1 MRYTSTR
8 DARADVSSSQAIA
21 RGISPDGGLYLPR
34 ATPALSLW
42 EIKALAEMDY
52 IGRAEHIL
60 SKFLTAEG
68 GWTRDELGEYIRAA
82 YTGTFAD
89 PAVAPLRDFGEGT
102 HILELFHG
110 PTCAFKDLALQLLPR
125 LLVASAEK
133 SMNGSNAMHGV
144 KEILIL
150 TATSGDTGKAALEG
164 FKDVPGTKIVVFY
177 PIDGVSAVQKRQMST
192 QEGGNVRVVGVIGNF
207 DDAQTGV
214 KSIFGNENIGV
225 VLASRG
231 RFLSSANSIN
241 WGRLAPQIVYYISA
255 YCDLL
260 NAGKITAGEGIHFVV
275 PTGNFGNILAAYYAK
290 RMGLPIKKLIC
301 ASNKNRV
308 LTDFFETGVYNRNR
322 PFHTTSSPSMDIL
335 ISSNL
340 ERLLFLAAR
349 QDAEQ
354 CAGWMRQLSFG
365 GRYAVPGEMLRS
377 LQAEFVAGSCDEAQ
391 CAAAIANA
399 WNNHKYLSDT
409 HTAVALH
416 VLEDYRTRT
425 GDATRSVVVSTAS
438 PFKFAGSVLG
448 ALGAPPPADEFDALE
463 ALEAAAGIPCPA
475 PLRGLREKP
484 VRFDEVCAP
493 ARMAEYTRW

>member
-8 DARADVSSSQAIA
+8 DARADVTSSQAIA

-34 ATPALSLW
+34 AVPTLSLW
-42 EIKALAEMDY
+42 EIKALAEMNY
-52 IGRAEHIL
+52 VNRAEHIL

-68 GWTRDELGEYIRAA
+68 GWTRDELAEHIRAA

-89 PAVAPLRDFGEGT
+89 PAVAPLRDLGEDT

-110 PTCAFKDLALQLLPR
+110 PTSAFKDLALQLLPR
-125 LLVASAEK
+125 LLVASAAK
-133 SMNGSNAMHGV
+133 AMNSNM
-144 KEILIL
+144 EILIL

-164 FKDVPGTKIVVFY
+164 FKDIPGTKIVVFY
-177 PIDGVSAVQKRQMST
+177 PIDGVSAVQKRQMAS

-214 KSIFGNENIGV
+214 KAIFTNESIGV

-260 NAGKITAGEGIHFVV
+260 RQGSITAGESINFVV

-290 RMGLPIKKLIC
+290 RMGLPVKKLIC
-301 ASNKNRV
+301 ASNQNRV

-340 ERLLFLAAR
+340 ERLLYLAAR
-349 QDAEQ
+349 SDAEQ
-354 CAGWMRQLSFG
+354 CAGWMRQLSLG
-365 GRYAVPGEMLRS
+365 GKYAVPGEVLRT
-377 LQAEFVAGSCDEAQ
+377 LQAEISAGSCDEAQ
-391 CAAAIANA
+391 CAAAIRRA
-399 WNNHKYLSDT
+399 WEENRYLSDT
-409 HTAVALH
+409 HTAVGLH
-416 VLEDYRTRT
+416 VLDEYRARSR
-425 GDATRSVVVSTAS
+425 DATRSVVVSTAS
-438 PFKFAGSVLG
+438 PFKFAGSVLW
-448 ALGAPPPADEFDALE
+448 ALGKSVPPDEFDALE
-463 ALEAAAGIPCPA
+463 ALEAATGIPCPA
-475 PLRGLREKP
+475 PLRGLRDKP
-484 VRFDEVCAP
+484 VRFTEICAP

>member
-8 DARADVSSSQAIA
+8 DARVDVTSSQAIA
-21 RGISPDGGLYLPR
+21 RGISPDGGLYLPK
-34 ATPALSLW
+34 TIPALSLW

-68 GWTRDELGEYIRAA
+68 GWSRDELQEHVRGA
-82 YTGTFAD
+82 YTGAFAD
-89 PAVAPLRDFGEGT
+89 PAVAPLRDFGGDA

-110 PTCAFKDLALQLLPR
+110 PTSAFKDLALQLLPR
-125 LLVASAEK
+125 LLVASAAK
-133 SMNGSNAMHGV
+133 AVSGNR
-144 KEILIL
+144 EILIL

-177 PIDGVSAVQKRQMST
+177 PIDGVSAVQKRQMAS
-192 QEGGNVRVVGVIGNF
+192 QEGSNVRVVGVIGNF

-214 KSIFGNENIGV
+214 KAIFANENIGV
-225 VLASRG
+225 VLNARG

-241 WGRLAPQIVYYISA
+241 WGRLAPQIVYYVSA

-260 NAGKITAGEGIHFVV
+260 RAGKVTAGEGVNFVV

-290 RMGLPIKKLIC
+290 RMGLPVKKLIC
-301 ASNKNRV
+301 ASNQNRV

-322 PFHTTSSPSMDIL
+322 QFYTTSSPSMDIL

-340 ERLLFLAAR
+340 ERLLYLAAR
-349 QDAEQ
+349 RDAEQ
-354 CAGWMRQLSFG
+354 CAGWMRQLG
-365 GRYAVPGEMLRS
+365 AEGRYAVPPELLRS
-377 LQAEFVAGSCDEAQ
+377 LQTEFAAGSCDEAQ
-391 CAAAIANA
+391 CAAAILNA
-399 WNNHKYLSDT
+399 RKKQNYLSDT

-416 VLEDYRTRT
+416 VLEEYRART
-425 GDATRSVVVSTAS
+425 EDATRAVVVSTAS
-438 PFKFAGSVLG
+438 PFKFAGSVLE
-448 ALGAPPPADEFDALE
+448 ALGEPAPADEFDALE
-463 ALEAAAGIPCPA
+463 ALEAATGTPCPA

-484 VRFDEVCAP
+484 VRFTETCAP

>member
-8 DARADVSSSQAIA
+8 DARVDVTSSQAIA
-21 RGISPDGGLYLPR
+21 RGISPDGGLYLPK
-34 ATPALSLW
+34 TIPALSLW
-42 EIKALAEMDY
+42 EIKALADMDY

-68 GWTRDELGEYIRAA
+68 GWSRDELQGHIGAA
-82 YTGTFAD
+82 YTSFAD
-89 PAVAPLRDFGEGT
+89 PAVAPLRDFGEDA

-125 LLVASAEK
+125 LLVSAAGK
-133 SMNGSNAMHGV
+133 AMGGN

-164 FKDVPGTKIVVFY
+164 FKDVPGTKILVFY
-177 PIDGVSAVQKRQMST
+177 PCDGVSAVQKRQMVT

-214 KSIFGNENIGV
+214 KSIFANESIGA
-225 VLASRG
+225 VLAVRN
-231 RFLSSANSIN
+231 RFMSSANSIN
-241 WGRLAPQIVYYISA
+241 WGRLAPQVVYYISA

-260 NAGKITAGEGIHFVV
+260 RQEKITAGEAVNFVV

-301 ASNKNRV
+301 ASNENRV

-322 PFHTTSSPSMDIL
+322 PFHATSSPSMDIL

-340 ERLLFLAAR
+340 ERLLYLAAR
-349 QDAEQ
+349 RDAEQ
-354 CAGWMRQLSFG
+354 CAGWMRQLALD
-365 GRYAVPGEMLRS
+365 GRYAVPPELLRS
-377 LQAEFVAGSCDEAQ
+377 LQSEFAAGSCDQAQ
-391 CAAAIANA
+391 CAAAIRRA
-399 WNNHKYLSDT
+399 WEDKHYLSDT

-416 VLEDYRTRT
+416 VLEAYRART
-425 GDATRSVVVSTAS
+425 DDATRSVVVSTAS
-438 PFKFAGSVLG
+438 PFKFAGSVLE
-448 ALGAPPPADEFDALE
+448 AIGAPVPEDEFDALD
-463 ALEAAAGIPCPA
+463 ALQAAAGIPCPA
-475 PLRGLREKP
+475 PLRGLRDKP
-484 VRFDEVCAP
+484 VRSTETCAP

>member
-8 DARADVSSSQAIA
+8 DARVDVTSAQAIT
-21 RGISPDGGLYLPR
+21 RGISPDGGLYLPKS
-34 ATPALSLW
+34 APALSLW
-42 EIKALAEMDY
+42 EIKSLAEMDY
-52 IGRAEHIL
+52 VGRAEHIL

-68 GWTRDELGEYIRAA
+68 GWTRDELREHVQGA

-89 PAVAPLRDFGEGT
+89 PAVAPLKDYGEDA

-125 LLVASAEK
+125 LLVSAANK
-133 SMNGSNAMHGV
+133 TLGGN

-177 PIDGVSAVQKRQMST
+177 PCDGVSAVQKRQMAS
-192 QEGGNVRVVGVIGNF
+192 QEGSNVRVVGVIGNF
-207 DDAQTGV
+207 DDAQNGV
-214 KSIFGNENIGV
+214 KAIFANENIGV
-225 VLASRG
+225 VLATRG
-231 RFLSSANSIN
+231 KFLSSANSIN

-260 NAGKITAGEGIHFVV
+260 RAGKITAGEGINFVV

-301 ASNKNRV
+301 ASNKNRI
-308 LTDFFETGVYNRNR
+308 LTDFFETGIYNRNR
-322 PFHTTSSPSMDIL
+322 PFYTTSSPSMDIL

-340 ERLLFLAAR
+340 ERLLYLAAR
-349 QDAEQ
+349 RDAEQ
-354 CAGWMRQLSFG
+354 CAGWMRQLG
-365 GRYAVPGEMLRS
+365 VDGRYTVPGEILRS
-377 LQAEFVAGSCDEAQ
+377 LQTEFAAGSCDEEE
-391 CAAAIANA
+391 CAAAILNA
-399 WNNHKYLSDT
+399 WKKYNYLSDT

-416 VLEDYRTRT
+416 VLEQYRART
-425 GDATRSVVVSTAS
+425 EDASRSVIVSTAS
-438 PFKFAGSVLG
+438 PFKFAGSVLE
-448 ALGAPPPADEFDALE
+448 ALGGPAPADEFAALDALQ
-463 ALEAAAGIPCPA
+463 AAAGIPCPV
-475 PLRGLREKP
+475 PLRGLRERP
-484 VRFDEVCAP
+484 VRFTETCAP

>member
-8 DARADVSSSQAIA
+8 DARVDVTSSQAIA
-21 RGISPDGGLYLPR
+21 RGISSDGGLYLPR
-34 ATPALSLW
+34 TVPSLSLW

-52 IGRAEHIL
+52 IGRALHIM

-68 GWTRDELGEYIRAA
+68 GWARDELEEAIRAA

-89 PAVAPLRDFGEGT
+89 PAVAPLRDFGGDA

-125 LLVASAEK
+125 LLVASAAK
-133 SMNGSNAMHGV
+133 AMGGSGE

-164 FKDVPGTKIVVFY
+164 FKDVPNTKILVFY
-177 PIDGVSAVQKRQMST
+177 PIDGVSAVQKRQMAS
-192 QEGGNVRVVGVIGNF
+192 QEGRNVRVVGVIGNF

-214 KSIFGNENIGV
+214 KAIFGNENIGV
-225 VLASRG
+225 VLNARG

-241 WGRLAPQIVYYISA
+241 WGRLAPQIVYYVSA

-260 NAGKITAGEGIHFVV
+260 RAGKINAGESINFAV
-275 PTGNFGNILAAYYAK
+275 PTGNFGDILAAYYAK
-290 RMGLPIKKLIC
+290 RMGLPVKKLVC
-301 ASNKNRV
+301 ASNRNRV

-340 ERLLFLAAR
+340 ERLLYLAAR
-349 QDAEQ
+349 GDAGQ
-354 CAGWMRQLSFG
+354 CAGWMRQLAQG
-365 GRYAVPGEMLRS
+365 GKYAVPGEILRS
-377 LQAEFVAGSCDEAQ
+377 LQAEFAAGSCDEAQ
-391 CAAAIANA
+391 CAAAIASA
-399 WNNHKYLSDT
+399 WKNHRYLSDT

-416 VLEDYRTRT
+416 ALEEYRSRT
-425 GDATRSVVVSTAS
+425 GDATHSVVVSTAS

-448 ALGAPPPADEFDALE
+448 ALGESVPADEFDALE
-463 ALEAAAGIPCPA
+463 ALEAATGVPCPA
-475 PLRGLREKP
+475 PLRGLRDKP
-484 VRFDEVCAP
+484 VRFTEVCAP

>member
-21 RGISPDGGLYLPR
+21 RGISPEGGLYLPK
-34 ATPALSLW
+34 AVPSLSLW
-42 EIKALAEMDY
+42 EIKALAELDY

-68 GWTRDELGEYIRAA
+68 GWTRDELDEYIRAA

-89 PAVAPLRDFGEGT
+89 PAVAPLRDFGADA

-125 LLVASAEK
+125 LLVASAAK
-133 SMNGSNAMHGV
+133 AMDGD

-164 FKDVPGTKIVVFY
+164 FKDVPGTRILVFY

-214 KSIFGNENIGV
+214 KAIFANENIGV
-225 VLASRG
+225 VLNARG
-231 RFLSSANSIN
+231 RTLSSANSIN
-241 WGRLAPQIVYYISA
+241 WGRLAPQIVYYVSA

-260 NAGKITAGEGIHFVV
+260 RAGNITAGEPINFVV

-290 RMGLPIKKLIC
+290 RMGLPIKKLVC
-301 ASNKNRV
+301 ASNQNRV

-340 ERLLFLAAR
+340 ERLLYLAAR
-349 QDAEQ
+349 GDAEQ
-354 CAGWMRQLSFG
+354 CAGWMRQLAHG
-365 GRYAVPGEMLRS
+365 GRYAVPGEILRT
-377 LQAEFVAGSCDEAQ
+377 LQTEFAAGSCDEAQ

-399 WNNHKYLSDT
+399 WEQHKYLSDT

-416 VLEDYRTRT
+416 VLEEYRARTYDYTR
-425 GDATRSVVVSTAS
+425 AVVVSTAS

-448 ALGAPPPADEFDALE
+448 AIGAPVPQDEFDALE
-463 ALEAAAGIPCPA
+463 ALEAATGVPCPA
-475 PLRGLREKP
+475 PLRGLRDKP
-484 VRFDEVCAP
+484 VRFTEVCAP

>member
-8 DARADVSSSQAIA
+8 DARVDVTSSQVIA

-34 ATPALSLW
+34 NIPALSLW
-42 EIKALAEMDY
+42 EIKALADMDY

-68 GWTRDELGEYIRAA
+68 GWSRDELEAHVRGA
-82 YTGTFAD
+82 YTNTFTD
-89 PAVAPLRDFGEGT
+89 PAVAPLQDLGADA

-125 LLVASAEK
+125 LLVASAAK
-133 SMNGSNAMHGV
+133 AMDGD

-164 FKDVPGTKIVVFY
+164 FKNVPGTRIVVFY
-177 PIDGVSAVQKRQMST
+177 PIDGVSAVQKRQMVS

-214 KSIFGNENIGV
+214 KSIFANENIGV
-225 VLASRG
+225 VLAARG

-241 WGRLAPQIVYYISA
+241 FGRLAPQIVYYISA

-260 NAGKITAGEGIHFVV
+260 RGGKVTAGESINFVV

-290 RMGLPIKKLIC
+290 RMGLPVKKLIC
-301 ASNKNRV
+301 ASNQNRV

-322 PFHTTSSPSMDIL
+322 PFFTTSSPSMDIL

-340 ERLLFLAAR
+340 ERLLYLAAR
-349 QDAEQ
+349 RDAGQ
-354 CAGWMRQLSFG
+354 CAGWMRQLAANG
-365 GRYAVPGEMLRS
+365 KYAVPGDLLRS
-377 LQAEFVAGSCDEAQ
+377 LQAEFAAGSCDEAQ
-391 CAAAIANA
+391 CAAAIRRA
-399 WNNHKYLSDT
+399 WEENNYLSDT

-416 VLEDYRTRT
+416 VLEEYRAQT
-425 GDATRSVVVSTAS
+425 GDPTRSVVVSTAS

-448 ALGAPPPADEFDALE
+448 ALGESVPADEFAALE
-463 ALEAAAGIPCPA
+463 ALEAATGVPCPA

-484 VRFDEVCAP
+484 VRFTETCAP
-493 ARMAEYTRW
+493 ARMVEYTRW